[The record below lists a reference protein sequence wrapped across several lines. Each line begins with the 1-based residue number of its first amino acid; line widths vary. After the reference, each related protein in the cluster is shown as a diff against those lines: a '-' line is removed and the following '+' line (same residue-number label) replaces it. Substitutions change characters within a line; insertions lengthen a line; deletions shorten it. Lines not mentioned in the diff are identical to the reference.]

1 MEVLTVRET
10 ADRLKISES
19 LVRDLFRKGRLRG
32 LRIGKKLIRIFAD
45 SLVTEDRQPRR
56 RRVVKDYLRGE

>member
-32 LRIGKKLIRIFAD
+32 MRIGPKLIRIFAN

-56 RRVVKDYLRGE
+56 RRVVKDYLGGE